1 LLSVDT
7 PDLDLQ
13 IDPKCSWAVRNFDI
27 FPVEINRADYET
39 LLRVPGIGVL
49 SARKIL
55 AARRSKSLN
64 YEDARKLGVVLKR
77 AVFFLTFNGKY
88 ETSYSFSNDELRNSL
103 ADKRGKLIISPSQM
117 RLEDLAFVQS
127 Y

>member
-1 LLSVDT
+1 
-7 PDLDLQ
+7 
-13 IDPKCSWAVRNFDI
+13 
-27 FPVEINRADYET
+27 
-39 LLRVPGIGVL
+39 VL